1 MRNRLPVIT
10 IIFALFLV
18 GALQGTARAEDW
30 KNPPSEQ
37 DISRVRKK
45 IETLRAW
52 KLTEF
57 LNLDEQTSARLFP
70 AMREADEGRQK
81 IEAEN
86 RKLVRRMAQILKS
99 DDINQAEIAKILD
112 RLQKNRREEALI
124 EERHFKKVRSILSP
138 ADTARYILFQ
148 IRFQQEIRK
157 RIAQSGRDGRNS
169 RDSGFSR
176 DGMERGGTG
185 SRGGSSGGGRGR

>member
-10 IIFALFLV
+10 IVFALFLV
-18 GALQGTARAEDW
+18 GALQGAARAEDW
-30 KNPPSEQ
+30 KDSPSEQ

-70 AMREADEGRQK
+70 AMREADEGRQR

-86 RKLVRRMAQILKS
+86 RKLVHRMAQILKS
-99 DDINQAEIAKILD
+99 GDINQAEMAKILD
-112 RLQKNRREEALI
+112 RLQENRREMAQI

-176 DGMERGGTG
+176 DGMERGGG
-185 SRGGSSGGGRGR
+185 SFGSGSSGRGRGR